1 MRILP
6 LLLLVC
12 MPLAGCST
20 DPVLLRHPVTGK
32 TVQCGP
38 YGATIAVQ
46 RIEALERERGCVQD
60 YQRQGYE
67 RVMN

>member
-1 MRILP
+1 MPIMLT
-6 LLLLVC
+6 LFLLV
-12 MPLAGCST
+12 LDACST